1 MATASS
7 SSTGS
12 PISMCIRPLFDSTL
26 PAPLISSPVSTAER
40 TGAVNRQ
47 TLPRS
52 PFLQMRTRLWN
63 GLVAVVIALLAQLLI
78 AGIQYLLSEKNVDF
92 PPSILAMAI
101 VFSVFLVCGR
111 ILPGVELFYQR
122 HLRQP
127 ADLLN
132 RHMSIGFTIPFVM
145 ICRSQLAS
153 PRTIGLIIACFI
165 LTGVLNTFSAYALS
179 LPLQGLMVRWDK
191 RFCDR
196 RTSKEEGLSERRADR
211 KSEGQNKL
219 FHEFSSILSSVS
231 VGLDPEVASEKK
243 PQQSP
248 DVTDTASAEPPT
260 KRARLL
266 SFALDH
272 PMLLLSWT
280 LALVLG
286 VPLRLASPTTTI
298 LSTTLLSAIWL
309 TTLTLQS
316 HLKTTTSLPPAL
328 RTLLSALTNAV
339 LCTSLAL
346 IAFAFTESAL
356 SHQPLPAVLATL
368 QTNTT
373 LSDLIL
379 SAAANPKRPMMAM
392 AAGDITLSI
401 LNAGLVSWGLKLYE
415 YRAQLL
421 SRAGLTVFSV
431 SSLLALGNVALGP
444 PFARA
449 VGLGPAA
456 RDLAFAARSVTL
468 ALGSPVMAML
478 GGDSGLNAAMVVVSG
493 IVFQMGLGFGV
504 GGWMERVADGVDVE
518 ARGEEAATA
527 ACCRDHTDDPR
538 TVAAGVTIGI
548 NAAAMGTAYLYEVKS
563 EAAPYSALS
572 MMALGIMTV
581 VFSTIQPLAHWVVE
595 QVASAGAATA

>member
-1 MATASS
+1 
-7 SSTGS
+7 
-12 PISMCIRPLFDSTL
+12 
-26 PAPLISSPVSTAER
+26 
-40 TGAVNRQ
+40 
-47 TLPRS
+47 
-52 PFLQMRTRLWN
+52 MRAGLWT
-63 GLVAVVIALLAQLLI
+63 GLVAVIIALLAQLLI
-78 AGIQYLLSEKNVDF
+78 AGIQYLLNKNVDF
-92 PPSILAMAI
+92 PPSILAMAV
-101 VFSVFLVCGR
+101 VFSVFLACGR
-111 ILPGVELFYQR
+111 ILPGVELFYMR

-145 ICRSQLAS
+145 ICRNPLAS
-153 PRTIGLIIACFI
+153 PHTIGLIILCFV
-165 LTGVLNTFSAYALS
+165 LTGVLNTFSTYALS

-191 RFCDR
+191 RFCGKQ
-196 RTSKEEGLSERRADR
+196 TSKAEGLRVGGPVSE
-211 KSEGQNKL
+211 SEGQKRL
-219 FHEFSSILSSVS
+219 FHESASISSSVS
-231 VGLDPEVASEKK
+231 VGLDPEVAPDEDR
-243 PQQSP
+243 QQSFN
-248 DVTDTASAEPPT
+248 VTDAANAQPHT
-260 KRARLL
+260 KLARFFT
-266 SFALDH
+266 FALNY

-280 LALVLG
+280 LTLTVGL
-286 VPLRLASPTTTI
+286 PLRLVSPATTV

-328 RTLLSALTNAV
+328 RTLLSGLTNAV

-346 IAFAFTESAL
+346 IALAFAESAA
-356 SHQPLPAVLATL
+356 SRQPLHAVLATL
-368 QTNTT
+368 QTNMT
-373 LSDLIL
+373 LPDLIL
-379 SAAANPKRPMMAM
+379 SATTTSTTPRPVPTM
-392 AAGDITLSI
+392 AAGDIALCI

-444 PFARA
+444 LLARA
-449 VGLGPAA
+449 VGLGPAS

-478 GGDSGLNAAMVVVSG
+478 GGDGGLNAAIVVVSG

-504 GGWMERVADGVDVE
+504 GGWMERRV
-518 ARGEEAATA
+518 RGFVGAWGASAAA
-527 ACCRDHTDDPR
+527 ACCRDHADDPR

-563 EAAPYSALS
+563 DAAPYSALS

-595 QVASAGAATA
+595 HVSSAATNA